1 MFLESMILHN
11 FRCFSDIEIKFNNRL
26 TVVVGNNGAGKS
38 TILEAATIAAGTL
51 TAAMDGLTNYGIK
64 KSDAHYKYYDLGS
77 TIDVQPQF
85 PVEITASGKMD
96 GKDITWSRSLKS
108 AKGRGGL
115 ASAKELTSI
124 AEEYQERMRNGDR
137 ELKLPVISYYG
148 TGLIVGTTVF
158 FEAGVVILIPLAFG
172 LAKKTKKS
180 TLYYV
185 IPLLAGLATGFA
197 FIPPSAGSVLVANM
211 LGVDLGIMIAVGVP
225 TGILSLIF
233 AGILWSKFIGTK
245 IHTDLPISVSEIG
258 EEEEAKLPKFST
270 VILIILVPLIL
281 ILCSTLSEYIPSLE
295 TIRPVLQFVGTP
307 FVALIIAILCAMYFL
322 GKKQGYD
329 GEQLKKIMDR
339 SLRPTGQILLVITG
353 GGIIRWVLQECGMG
367 DIIGPALEQSG
378 LPLILAAF
386 LIAALVRA
394 SVGAAVVA
402 MTMAAG
408 IMASMPEIANLSPLY
423 LAAMVCAIT
432 GGATAFSHVN
442 DSGFWL
448 VSSLLEIDEKTTLKS
463 WTMMETI
470 IGFTG
475 LICAFVIS
483 LFA

>member
-1 MFLESMILHN
+1 MSETVFAADPTRLLIAAAAGIVLLLLL
-11 FRCFSDIEIKFNNRL
+11 IIKFKFHPVL
-26 TVVVGNNGAGKS
+26 SLLISALLIGLGAGMPVPTLVNTVEKGAGETLQGIVLLIGLGS
-38 TILEAATIAAGTL
+38 LFGGILEVSGGAQCVAQTLVNRFGEKKAGIAL
-51 TAAMDGLTNYGIK
+51 GI
-64 KSDAHYKYYDLGS
+64 
-77 TIDVQPQF
+77 
-85 PVEITASGKMD
+85 
-96 GKDITWSRSLKS
+96 
-108 AKGRGGL
+108 
-115 ASAKELTSI
+115 
-124 AEEYQERMRNGDR
+124 
-137 ELKLPVISYYG
+137 
-148 TGLIVGTTVF
+148 TGLVVGTTVF

-225 TGILSLIF
+225 I
-233 AGILWSKFIGTK
+233 GILWSKFIGTK
-245 IHTDLPISVSEIG
+245 IHTGLPTTVSEVR
-258 EEEEAKLPKFST
+258 EEEEANLPKFST
-270 VILIILVPLIL
+270 VIAIILVPLVL
-281 ILCSTLSEYIPSLE
+281 ILCSTLSEYIPALDG
-295 TIRPVLQFVGTP
+295 IRPVLEFVGTP
-307 FVALIIAILCAMYFL
+307 FVALIIAVLCAMYFL

-353 GGIIRWVLQECGMG
+353 GGIIRWVLQDCGMG
-367 DIIGPALEQSG
+367 DIIGPALEKSG
-378 LPLILAAF
+378 LPLILVAF

-408 IMASMPEIANLSPLY
+408 IMASMPAVAGLSPLY

-475 LICAFVIS
+475 LICAIVIS